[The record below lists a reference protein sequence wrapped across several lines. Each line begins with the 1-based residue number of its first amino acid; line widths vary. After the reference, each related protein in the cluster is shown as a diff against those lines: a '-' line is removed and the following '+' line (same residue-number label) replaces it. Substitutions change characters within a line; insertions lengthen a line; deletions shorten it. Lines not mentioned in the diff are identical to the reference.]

1 MRIIIEA
8 DDNVIDQRI
17 IEPPPPGDRI
27 HDAGPA
33 PTDMLRRFGR
43 LVPDEVELTRPEI
56 ASEAAAG
63 DKPYLNPLRAGQ
75 ARARER
81 LAGAA
86 QPLATDEIVS
96 VKGGKAPSLRA
107 ARAKSTSDKSKS

>member
-17 IEPPPPGDRI
+17 IEPPPPGEHI

-43 LVPDEVELTRPEI
+43 LVPDEAELTRPEI
-56 ASEAAAG
+56 ASETTAR

-81 LAGAA
+81 LAGGAPSLDAA
-86 QPLATDEIVS
+86 EIVS
-96 VKGGKAPSLRA
+96 VKGGKAPSLRT
-107 ARAKSTSDKSKS
+107 ARSKSASNKSKS